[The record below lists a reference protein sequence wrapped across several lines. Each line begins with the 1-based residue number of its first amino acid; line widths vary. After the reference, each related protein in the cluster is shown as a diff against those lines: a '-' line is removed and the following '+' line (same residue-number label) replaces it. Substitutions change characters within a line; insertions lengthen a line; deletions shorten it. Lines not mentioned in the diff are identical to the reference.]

1 MVTFRN
7 ETSST
12 GPTGPVGL
20 VRKTDKGTVST
31 GPVQGPVRPTGAT
44 GSIGKKPGDY
54 GTADLGYYGT
64 KLDPMAPVTIGGI
77 TFESGT
83 QAANYLIQLR
93 YSGKTAEY
101 NRLVGLLKAGGATG
115 KTQDDW
121 EAAIA
126 RAQRAGVDLNIV
138 LTTDAL
144 NNPDIAAGAQSLA
157 NIVRSVQRTATRYG
171 IKLSDREIK
180 NIATQ
185 SVQQGWDAATL
196 AEEVARK
203 GRLEGTTGEAA
214 KAVDDLREYAN
225 AYGIQYNDDWYAN
238 ATKAVLEGRE
248 SLDTF
253 QNTIRDTA
261 KSRYGGFSSQID
273 AGLTTKQA
281 ASPYIQSMA
290 SILEI
295 DPNAVNLNDPTI
307 TKALTGVN
315 DQGAPTLMPLW
326 QFERDLKK
334 DERYKYT
341 KNAQNEYIGTGY
353 EVLRTLGFEA

>member
-1 MVTFRN
+1 MVTFRSQ
-7 ETSST
+7 TGST
-12 GPTGPVGL
+12 GATGPIGV
-20 VRKTDKGTVST
+20 VRRTDKSTVTT
-31 GPVQGPVRPTGAT
+31 GPVQGPRVPASTP
-44 GSIGKKPGDY
+44 GSIGKLPSDY
-54 GTADLGYYGT
+54 GVGDLGYYGT
-64 KLDPMAPVTIGGI
+64 KLDPMGPVKIGGI

-83 QAANYLIQLR
+83 QAANYLIELR

-126 RAQRAGVDLNIV
+126 RAQRAGVDLDVV
-138 LTTDAL
+138 LATDAL
-144 NNPDIAAGAQSLA
+144 NNPDIAASAQSLS
-157 NIVRSVQRTATRYG
+157 NIVRSVQRTAIKYG

-185 SVQQGWDAATL
+185 AVQQGWDAATL

-214 KAVDDLREYAN
+214 KAIDDLREYAN

-261 KSRYGGFSSQID
+261 KSRYGGFAGQID

-295 DPNAVNLNDPTI
+295 DPNSIGLNDPTL
-307 TKALTGVN
+307 TKALTAVN
-315 DQGAPTLMPLW
+315 EQGAPTVVPLW
-326 QFERDLKK
+326 QFERDLKN